1 MALKARSAGNARG
14 GTCWGERSGEACGVV
29 RAQHACVRDVRGVW
43 AGMCG
48 VAVLRTFGSVCDDEI
63 DDSAVAQAGD
73 VAHAHLLARWD
84 PGEQGGSAAL
94 AAQVAVDEAR
104 FVQVGLNVL
113 EQLAVGVVA
122 ADARHERGPRWG
134 RGNGWWRR
142 RGRGEGEG

>member
-1 MALKARSAGNARG
+1 MWYVLSMR
-14 GTCWGERSGEACGVV
+14 ACGMY
-29 RAQHACVRDVRGVW
+29 AGCGQGCVGFL
-43 AGMCG
+43 
-48 VAVLRTFGSVCDDEI
+48 LRTFGSVCDDEI